1 MAATISQVKALRSTI
16 PTIEWRV
23 QSFAKEPYNYDAKTS
38 WQKPQGTC
46 VSYTPVEGVVELL
59 DQVVGPDN
67 WCSDITSVDSP
78 FGKLTIYRLGINIEG
93 SGWVYK
99 SDTGSATDDI
109 DKGKVHKT
117 LLSDGLKRAA
127 AMWGVGRI
135 HKFLPKINAPADK
148 FASKDDKFSS
158 KPKLVKSNGKPVYDV
173 SAHIHEAFAEQ
184 IKAAVLAFKA
194 VDMNKILSEEHEE
207 HSVQAEDTD
216 GFTLED
222 YEKTCEELFKE
233 HKKWNWEVVDQFRQ
247 KVLAHDIATIERKD
261 ISADHWNE
269 IITAIQ
275 KKKGSK

>member
-1 MAATISQVKALRSTI
+1 MAATLNQIKALRSTI

-23 QSFAKEPYNYDAKTS
+23 QSFAKEPYNYDPKTS

-59 DQVVGPDN
+59 DQVLGPDN

-99 SDTGSATDDI
+99 ADVGSATEDD
-109 DKGKVHKT
+109 DKGKTHKT
-117 LLSDGLKRAA
+117 LISDALKRAA
-127 AMWGVGRI
+127 AMWGVARI

-148 FASKDDKFSS
+148 FTKKGSFD

-194 VDMNKILSEEHEE
+194 VDMNKILSEEHDE
-207 HSVQAEDTD
+207 HSIQSEDTD

-261 ISADHWNE
+261 ISTDHWSE